1 MSLKPV
7 LFVTLVLFFFQSSFA
22 QHNYDEYNR
31 LGITGGITI
40 FDISTSN
47 FTTKK
52 ATGMAFG
59 FTTRGSFY
67 NNFDLLYGVGFTN
80 NKLIL
85 IAFEAG
91 NYSNRHEIEY
101 VIQSA
106 QVHFFGSYN
115 IIQHH
120 LSLEFGPVLNI
131 NGKMKLKTDRYED
144 FILEGTQ
151 TVLAKDVQDISTVN
165 FLVMGG
171 ITAGLEN
178 FRLTAHYQYG
188 VTNMLNKLN
197 EKEFAEEIDFDGT
210 SGTIILGAV
219 IYF

>member
-1 MSLKPV
+1 MNFKPLSLIAL
-7 LFVTLVLFFFQSSFA
+7 LFLFFQSAFA

-40 FDISTSN
+40 FDASTSN

-52 ATGMAFG
+52 AMGMTFG

-67 NNFDLLYGVGFTN
+67 NNFDLIYGIGFTN
-80 NKLIL
+80 NNLIL
-85 IAFEAG
+85 IGKEAG
-91 NYSNRHEIEY
+91 NSSNRHEIKY
-101 VIQSA
+101 TIQSA
-106 QVHFFGSYN
+106 QLNFLGSYN
-115 IIQHH
+115 IIKHN
-120 LSLEFGPVLNI
+120 LSIEFGPILNL
-131 NGKMKLKTDRYED
+131 NGKMKLKTDRYEE

-151 TVLAKDVQDISTVN
+151 TVAAKEVEDISKVN

-178 FRLTAHYQYG
+178 FRLVAQYQYG
-188 VTNMLNKLN
+188 VTNMFNKLN
-197 EKEFAEEIDFDGT
+197 EKDFDEEIDFKANSST
-210 SGTIILGAV
+210 LILGAV